1 MLVRKIRDTFVV
13 EINLEM
19 VDRISTGNE
28 ELHPIGGKGLNK
40 GADTEM
46 LQICSGTEINYWRVI
61 RRRDQKGQIME
72 DFESLAE
79 KCVFNFDGNVNYHR
93 YLNVETV

>member
-28 ELHPIGGKGLNK
+28 ELHPSRGKGLNK
-40 GADTEM
+40 GTDTDKLE
-46 LQICSGTEINYWRVI
+46 LCSRAEVNYWRVI
-61 RRRDQKGQIME
+61 RRRD
-72 DFESLAE
+72 
-79 KCVFNFDGNVNYHR
+79 
-93 YLNVETV
+93 